1 MPISGDSDEYWF
13 LTEAVELSK
22 DVEGMCLE
30 LGLRLGKGTQTIIDA
45 VRTHCSDKL
54 VVSVDCY
61 GNVPYTGREPDGET
75 HYDYTD
81 DMRNNCM
88 ADLWAYI
95 KENPVDYRFIQMT
108 DRDYFFY
115 FDSSIPIYGYDGVRY
130 EDFYSM
136 VHLDAQHTVVDII
149 RQTNWFNER
158 METGATI
165 VIDDVTPD
173 FLDFE
178 PIKKHL
184 IKLGFEHIKTG
195 GKKSLWKKP

>member
-1 MPISGDSDEYWF
+1 MPLSGDSDEYWF

-22 DVEGMCLE
+22 DVEGTCLE

-45 VRTHCSDKL
+45 VRAYCPDKL

-88 ADLWAYI
+88 ADLWTYI
-95 KENPVDYRFIQMT
+95 KKNPVDYRFIQEA
-108 DRDYFFY
+108 DFHFFEDYKNG
-115 FDSSIPIYGYDGVRY
+115 IMRY
-130 EDFYSM
+130 YYNGWHQENLYAM
-136 VHLDAQHTVVDII
+136 VHLDAQHTVADVN
-149 RQTNWFNER
+149 RQITWFEDR

-178 PIKKHL
+178 PIKQHL
-184 IKLGFEHIKTG
+184 GVLGFEHIKTG
-195 GKKSLWKKP
+195 GKKSLWKKL